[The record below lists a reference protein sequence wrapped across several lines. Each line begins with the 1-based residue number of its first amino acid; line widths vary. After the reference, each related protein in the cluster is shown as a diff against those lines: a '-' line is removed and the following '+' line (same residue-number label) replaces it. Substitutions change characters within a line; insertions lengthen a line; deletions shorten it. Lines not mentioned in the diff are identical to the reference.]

1 MKRSGLLLPTIVLAS
16 FLGAYVLYPVAQLLF
31 TSLSDGTQIS
41 FQHYRALLDPSN
53 RANLEA
59 VVNSVGI
66 SLLSVVVSGLVGVFF
81 AFIFTQVE
89 FPSRA
94 ILSRLAA
101 VPIALPPLVG
111 VIAFLFVF
119 GESGILPRTLSSLTG
134 IAPATISLEGIP
146 AIVAVH
152 AFSFNVYFYL
162 LTSAALRRI
171 DGSMLEAAAVLG
183 SLPWQ
188 TFRRVMLPQL
198 RPALLAASVLT
209 FMGSMA
215 SFSAPFIFGGAR
227 RFLTVQI
234 FTTKLNGDVD
244 LAAAQSFLLMI
255 VSMSFFV
262 LLSLRTG
269 RREGAMATK
278 GANRPG
284 RLPVGRSVKRIMVAI
299 LLILLALEILPMVVI
314 LVVSCA
320 REGSWTWQILPG
332 EYTLENYTTLFKD
345 SSAFTP
351 ILNSV
356 EMSILTV
363 VGAIVIGFSG
373 ASLVA
378 RGGVRKGRV
387 LADTVITL
395 PYAIPGTV
403 IALALITAFN
413 SPTVPAGYQ
422 TLVGTFWIL
431 PLAYIVRTYPLVH
444 RSAASALAQ
453 LDPSLIEAAGTLGAG
468 PWRRWRTIVIPIV
481 LPGVVSG
488 ALLVLIAALG
498 EFVSSILLYTYN
510 SRPIS
515 VEILAQLRNFNFG
528 AAAAYSVV
536 LLFLTLVLVSIA
548 GWLTEKNSLPI
559 N

>member
-1 MKRSGLLLPTIVLAS
+1 MRRKGLLLPTIVLVA
-16 FLGAYVLYPVAQLLF
+16 FLGAYVLYPIAQMLL
-31 TSLSDGTQIS
+31 TSISDGKQIS

-66 SLLSVVVSGLVGVFF
+66 SLLSVVVSGVVGVLF

-89 FPSRA
+89 FPARA
-94 ILSRLAA
+94 VLSRLAA

-119 GESGILPRTLSSLTG
+119 GESGILPRIFSSLTG

-162 LTSAALRRI
+162 LTSVAFRRI

-183 SLPWQ
+183 SQPWR
-188 TFRRVMLPQL
+188 TFWRVVLPQL

-209 FMGSMA
+209 FLGSMA

-244 LAAAQSFLLMI
+244 LAAAQSFMLMI

-262 LLSLRTG
+262 LLTVLAG
-269 RREGAMATK
+269 RGERAMAAK
-278 GANRPG
+278 GASRPG
-284 RLPVGRSVKRIMVAI
+284 RLPIGRSVKAIMVT
-299 LLILLALEILPMVVI
+299 LLLFFLALETLPMLVI

-320 REGSWTWQILPG
+320 REGSWTWQILPA
-332 EYTLENYTTLFKD
+332 EYTLENYITLFKE
-345 SSAFTP
+345 SSAVTP

-356 EMSILTV
+356 EMTLLTV
-363 VGAIVIGFSG
+363 VGAIVVGFSG

-378 RGGVRKGRV
+378 RGGIHRGRV
-387 LADTVITL
+387 FIDTVITL

-403 IALALITAFN
+403 VALALITAFN
-413 SPTVPAGYQ
+413 SPTLPGGYQ
-422 TLVGTFWIL
+422 ILVGTFWIL
-431 PLAYIVRTYPLVH
+431 PLAYVVRTYPLVH

-453 LDPSLIEAAGTLGAG
+453 LDPSLNEAAGTLGAG

-488 ALLVLIAALG
+488 ALLVMIAALG
-498 EFVSSILLYTYN
+498 EFVSSILLYTYS

-528 AAAAYSVV
+528 AAAAYSVI
-536 LLFLTLVLVSIA
+536 LLLLTLVLVSIA
-548 GWLTEKNSLPI
+548 GWLTEKSLLPI